1 MMFFDFARFT
11 NLAISLKTVIAITYD
26 CIKVKLAVRA
36 YLFAHTGPISL
47 AFQMRKIDFEKFVY
61 MHVYMLFINPF
72 LYNLKL
78 IFFFRFLIYLAF
90 FMLNKIHAFRR
101 ICFLWRGFP
110 HVIKI
115 KCVILR
121 VHLARKNRKGTTH
134 FFTGR
139 TKTRPYWRF

>member
-1 MMFFDFARFT
+1 MILMIFFYDDIRQPETKNDFWFPAVLAFFLVKIRCFLDFARFT
-11 NLAISLKTVIAITYD
+11 NLAISLKTVIASTYD
-26 CIKVKLAVRA
+26 CFKVKLAVRA

-78 IFFFRFLIYLAF
+78 IFFFRFFIYLAF

-101 ICFLWRGFP
+101 ICFL
-110 HVIKI
+110 
-115 KCVILR
+115 
-121 VHLARKNRKGTTH
+121 
-134 FFTGR
+134 
-139 TKTRPYWRF
+139 